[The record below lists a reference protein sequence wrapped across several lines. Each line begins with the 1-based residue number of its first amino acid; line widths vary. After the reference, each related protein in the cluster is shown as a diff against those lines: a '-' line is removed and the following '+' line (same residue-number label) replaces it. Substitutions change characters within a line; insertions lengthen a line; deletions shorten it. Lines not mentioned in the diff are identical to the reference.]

1 MAVESSHR
9 PGAPP
14 TALRLLAALC
24 VFLLTAGLFIGG
36 AAPVAVGLFKPPW
49 DKLAHVLTF
58 AVMGAGFGLA
68 SGARGW
74 RMLAVVLGG
83 AMAVG
88 AIDELHQLWLPGRDA
103 GLDDFA
109 ADAAGG
115 LLGAL
120 LLSGAYRWLDRQRG
134 RQARLRQSSESSAV
148 NAVNAVNEAN
158 EINKI
163 NKINKV
169 NKCDENNKRNANNK
183 RSERSKTRKAA
194 AS

>member
-1 MAVESSHR
+1 MASAEPSPR
-9 PGAPP
+9 PGGPS
-14 TALRLLAALC
+14 TVLRLVAALC
-24 VFLLTAGLFIGG
+24 VFLLTAGLFFGG

-58 AVMGAGFGLA
+58 AVMGVAFGLA

-74 RMLAVVLGG
+74 RVPAVVLGG
-83 AMAVG
+83 ALAVG
-88 AIDELHQLWLPGRDA
+88 AMDELHQLWLPGRDA

-120 LLSGAYRWLDRQRG
+120 LLTGTYRWLDRQRG
-134 RQARLRQSSESSAV
+134 AESGGRQSSESRPVNAAHEA
-148 NAVNAVNEAN
+148 NAVNAAN
-158 EINKI
+158 
-163 NKINKV
+163 
-169 NKCDENNKRNANNK
+169 ENNKP
-183 RSERSKTRKAA
+183 SERRKTRKAA

>member
-83 AMAVG
+83 ALAVG

-103 GLDDFA
+103 GLDDFV

-120 LLSGAYRWLDRQRG
+120 LLTGTYRWLDRQRG
-134 RQARLRQSSESSAV
+134 GESGGRQSSESSPV

-163 NKINKV
+163 NK
-169 NKCDENNKRNANNK
+169 CDENNKRNANNN